1 LAEPEAGERDV
12 GLYECKGLVPL
23 AKARRDSPP
32 GSLDQ
37 VREGLKWVEKRHA
50 TSDTHVMGEVWTVED
65 GEVRSIV
72 SQPHLWEQSLF
83 YVAALEAWPPA
94 ALEFDHDSYGGVL
107 EALREEN
114 APGDDDRRGPPGEV
128 ADEGDPPENPGQD

>member
-37 VREGLKWVEKRHA
+37 VREGLKWVAKRHA
-50 TSDTHVMGEVWTVED
+50 TSDTTSW
-65 GEVRSIV
+65 VRC
-72 SQPHLWEQSLF
+72 
-83 YVAALEAWPPA
+83 
-94 ALEFDHDSYGGVL
+94 
-107 EALREEN
+107 
-114 APGDDDRRGPPGEV
+114 GPSKT
-128 ADEGDPPENPGQD
+128 AR